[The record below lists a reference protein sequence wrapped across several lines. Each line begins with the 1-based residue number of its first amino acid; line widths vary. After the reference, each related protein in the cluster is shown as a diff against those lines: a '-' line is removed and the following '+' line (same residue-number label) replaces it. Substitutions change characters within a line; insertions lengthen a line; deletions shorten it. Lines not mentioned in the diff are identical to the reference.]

1 MGAAAGQTTD
11 RYRSDT
17 NRSSVFKGE
26 VSMNTGR
33 RSKDPREDIIQ
44 QRMATTLRLE
54 NMNLK
59 VPEQWRMKEA
69 AFFRAKEIRQQVMGS
84 QTQQSPRRGPNNQSP
99 RMN

>member
-1 MGAAAGQTTD
+1 MPLNFNTNSTAAGAGPQTTD
-11 RYRSDT
+11 RYRLDT
-17 NRSSVFKGE
+17 NRSTVFKGE

-33 RSKDPREDIIQ
+33 RSKDPHEDIIQ

-69 AFFRAKEIRQQVMGS
+69 AFFRAKEIRQQLMGS
-84 QTQQSPRRGPNNQSP
+84 
-99 RMN
+99 

>member
-1 MGAAAGQTTD
+1 MNQTMPLNFNTNSTGAPTD
-11 RYRSDT
+11 RYRAET

-26 VSMNTGR
+26 VSMNTGGR
-33 RSKDPREDIIQ
+33 RSRDPKEDIIQ

-84 QTQQSPRRGPNNQSP
+84 
-99 RMN
+99 